1 MVKMKWG
8 PVGSLGAMV
17 TPEHVE
23 QVVKTYCLAE
33 SAKDRDTWLSL
44 FAPDAVHEDPVG
56 APVNRG
62 VEAIGAFFDAGAG
75 QMDLDLHATAA
86 PIVVGDEA
94 LVFLEVHV
102 GHGSERLVL
111 APIVDHMV
119 FDGEGRIASLRA
131 FFDPAGIAPDPE

>member
-1 MVKMKWG
+1 
-8 PVGSLGAMV
+8 MV

-23 QVVKTYCLAE
+23 QVVKTYCTAE
-33 SAKDRDTWLSL
+33 SAKDRETWLSL

-102 GHGSERLVL
+102 GHGTERLVL

-119 FDGEGRIASLRA
+119 FDGDGRIVGLRA
-131 FFDPAGIAPDPE
+131 FFDPAGISPDPE

>member
-1 MVKMKWG
+1 
-8 PVGSLGAMV
+8 MV

-86 PIVVGDEA
+86 PIV
-94 LVFLEVHV
+94 
-102 GHGSERLVL
+102 
-111 APIVDHMV
+111 DHMV
-119 FDGEGRIASLRA
+119 FDGDGRIASLRA

>member
-1 MVKMKWG
+1 
-8 PVGSLGAMV
+8 MV
-17 TPEHVE
+17 TPEHVQ
-23 QVVKTYCLAE
+23 QVVTTYCTAE
-33 SAKDRDTWLSL
+33 SAKNRTTWLSL

-56 APVNRG
+56 APVNHG

-75 QMDLDLHATAA
+75 QMDLDLRPTAP

-102 GHGSERLVL
+102 GHGADRLVL

-119 FDGEGRIASLRA
+119 FDDHGRIAALRA

>member
-1 MVKMKWG
+1 VTEIPPG
-8 PVGSLGAMV
+8 HARSLSAMV

-23 QVVKTYCLAE
+23 QVVKTYCTAE
-33 SAKDRDTWLSL
+33 SAKDRETWLSL
-44 FAPDAVHEDPVG
+44 FAPDASHEDPVG

-62 VEAIGAFFDAGAG
+62 IDAIGAFFDAGAG

-102 GHGSERLVL
+102 GHGTERLVL

-119 FDGEGRIASLRA
+119 FDGDGRIVSLRA
-131 FFDPAGIAPDPE
+131 FFDPAGITPDPE